1 MKNVTMSPPTLF
13 FVVATR
19 AALALGVGMLI
30 AKRIPESRR
39 RTVARGL
46 IAFGALSTIP
56 AAMSLRRQNRPGRAA

>member
-19 AALALGVGMLI
+19 AALAFGVAMLV

-39 RTVARGL
+39 RVIGRTLVTL
-46 IAFGALSTIP
+46 GALTTIP
-56 AAMSLRRQNRPGRAA
+56 AALSLRRQNRVARAA

>member
-1 MKNVTMSPPTLF
+1 MKNVTMSPPTLL

-39 RTVARGL
+39 GAVARTL

-56 AAMSLRRQNRPGRAA
+56 AVRSVKRQSQAARAA